1 MVSVGGSLRSGRM
14 KRMRLLLPA
23 ALLLFLPLLGVG
35 PAMAPAMAKDGV
47 PSNLKDVK
55 PPKRPA
61 NLEELG
67 QRLNELAKRI
77 DRLLAE
83 AGKDADERKIDEYVG
98 YSSSRLKKT
107 RGRVRA
113 KDLVVFMVDPSKG
126 YALRQ
131 KAQKAIRMGGATRN
145 DPDLSTEGSRTK
157 RAQFSKTQLVK
168 HLKHENRMS
177 RGLVKDLLILF
188 WSPNRVRNPEI
199 MAYAVDKE
207 DTWKPASKAWDQYL
221 KKK

>member
-1 MVSVGGSLRSGRM
+1 
-14 KRMRLLLPA
+14 MRLPLLA

-35 PAMAPAMAKDGV
+35 PAMAPALAKDGE

-61 NLEELG
+61 NLEQLG
-67 QRLNELAKRI
+67 RRLNELAKRI

-83 AGKDADERKIDEYVG
+83 AGKDADERKIDEYIG
-98 YSSSRLKKT
+98 YSSSKLKKT

-113 KDLVVFMVDPSKG
+113 KELVLFMVDATKRVP
-126 YALRQ
+126 LRQ

-168 HLKHENRMS
+168 HLKHENRTS
-177 RGLVKDLLILF
+177 RQLVDELLKLLWIV
-188 WSPNRVRNPEI
+188 NRVRHQEI
-199 MAYAVDKE
+199 MDYDKDQE
-207 DTWKPASKAWDQYL
+207 STWKAAIGGWNRYLSKN
-221 KKK
+221 